1 MTVAAGHFHALHLY
15 LRFVFVIYVLSY
27 TCIAVTV
34 IAYAIIIIC
43 INFIL
48 YMYFCDIFVFICMY
62 SLLNILWISDLKKYY
77 YNLHNIKVYISPSI
91 IQLYI

>member
-1 MTVAAGHFHALHLY
+1 MTVAAGHFYTLHLY

-48 YMYFCDIFVFICMY
+48 YRYFCDIFVFVCMY
-62 SLLNILWISDLKKYY
+62 RLLNILWISDFK
-77 YNLHNIKVYISPSI
+77 
-91 IQLYI
+91 